1 MQKFNYASMFLGWMS
16 CVPLALLFL
25 PVTRGSPI
33 LKMIDI
39 PFEHAVKYHNWLGH
53 LTMIFALAHSVAYGI
68 FYALRGDFL
77 TVRFDQLNGDDD
89 L

>member
-1 MQKFNYASMFLGWMS
+1 MISAVQRSMQKFNYGSMFLGWAL

-25 PVTRGSPI
+25 PVTRGSSI

-68 FYALRGDFL
+68 FYAL
-77 TVRFDQLNGDDD
+77 
-89 L
+89 